1 MKKDNKDNNEVLK
14 LLVFGLVTTATMSM
28 LTFPVSAS
36 ATTIERPMAGI
47 TLSLDKYY
55 INNDMDDATKKEES
69 KENTDSVL
77 RSFNL
82 PQSETEE
89 LEKNVTSPMEE
100 NSTNPVE
107 ENAEHIDKSTE
118 EETEPE
124 EEKRPVLNLN
134 YDRLG
139 IAKVDNY
146 LNIREKP
153 SQDSKVVGKLPKDAG
168 CHVYEIDENGWAKI
182 ISNKVSGYVLST
194 YLVLDEAA
202 EEYAYQVGTEM
213 AVVNTETLNVRFL
226 PSTDSGKYTL
236 VPNAEEMEVVKENLT
251 EEFVNKFI
259 QENFSDEENKALIS
273 NVDKEEMMK
282 HLEDWMC
289 VTIDNEK
296 VFVAKEFVDV
306 SYQLKKAVFVEEVKE
321 DVSKGVTSVRA
332 NMVEFAKKYLGKPYV
347 YGGTSL
353 TGGIDCSGYTMR
365 IYQQFGYSIPRTS
378 GAQSQFSRA
387 ISDPKPGDLFFYGNG
402 SRVNHVAMYIGN
414 GQVIHASNPKTG
426 IKISNAYYRTPMKI
440 GRIIND

>member
-1 MKKDNKDNNEVLK
+1 MKKDNKNNNDILK
-14 LLVFGLVTTATMSM
+14 LLVFGLVTTATMSI
-28 LTFPVSAS
+28 LAVPVSAS

-55 INNDMDDATKKEES
+55 INNDVNDSVKKEES
-69 KENTDSVL
+69 KENADSVL

-82 PQSETEE
+82 PQTEPEE
-89 LEKNVTSPMEE
+89 LEKNITNPLKEDSA
-100 NSTNPVE
+100 NPVE
-107 ENAEHIDKSTE
+107 ENAENIDNSTK

-124 EEKRPVLNLN
+124 EEKKPALNLN

-153 SQDSKVVGKLPKDAG
+153 SQDAKIIGKLPKDAG
-168 CHVYEIDENGWAKI
+168 CHIYEIDENGWAKI

-226 PSTDSGKYTL
+226 PSTDSSKYTL

-259 QENFSDEENKALIS
+259 QENFSSEEDKALIA
-273 NVDKEEMMK
+273 NVNKDEMMK

-332 NMVEFAKKYLGKPYV
+332 NMVEFAKKYLGNRYV

-378 GAQSQFSRA
+378 GAQSQFSRSV
-387 ISDPKPGDLFFYGNG
+387 SDPKPGDLFFYGNG

-414 GQVIHASNPKTG
+414 GQVIHASNPKSG
-426 IKISNAYYRTPMKI
+426 IKISNAYYRTPTKI